1 MASPCP
7 GGIVVEAEVARR
19 KGSRWGRSA
28 GLVCLGL
35 LCLLGIRS
43 ALISSCPLH
52 TPGVTP
58 MYSLAFSLWVL
69 LIYVALAPNTT
80 GLSGHGKRGSA
91 NGSANL
97 FCRVSLADAQL
108 TSTTTAA

>member
-58 MYSLAFSLWVL
+58 MYFLAFSVGACYICGTRPQHDWSLG
-69 LIYVALAPNTT
+69 PC
-80 GLSGHGKRGSA
+80 GKRGRA
-91 NGSANL
+91 NG
-97 FCRVSLADAQL
+97 
-108 TSTTTAA
+108 